1 MEYKKDEINDLGI
14 TNPDGY
20 EPGNEFS
27 YSIADND
34 LGKDSLEYSREGSE
48 INNFQELGNLEEP
61 KEEKQDNS
69 SQDKN
74 LNEEI
79 NKAAANTANASMAA
93 TTASASV
100 AAVAGALVVGVV
112 ALPPIPVVEVNLA
125 WASLNALAFTL
136 ETNIEETDLLF
147 VTLSDGEQYLVYSSF
162 ASYVTFEELQPN
174 HPYTL
179 SVYQYVIEDN
189 EMETIGRGYRR
200 VDDEMPTNILYSA
213 QYFTT
218 SEEVKITA
226 GLYLESYDHGQLIF
240 GFYDEDE
247 SSKLYTIRVEGR
259 NGQTLFIEDVSS
271 PKDYQLNDLKWAT
284 GIYLSI
290 NGVVVDY
297 IELYYQ
303 EEIIEIDYLYEEA
316 YAFFNYDVP
325 TSVNLPTSKG
335 DDITILDFE
344 YEIISETADSR
355 TYSISYVGPDNE
367 VHTFTATILISIAE
381 PTYLYEEARI
391 EWDDRFEEGVIVVPM
406 SNGEEITITEGV
418 EIEITVNVSPNSNE
432 EGSQTAIAT
441 FMGLDGNIYT
451 ITQTDV
457 IPPITFYYDQAYLD
471 KYQLSNG
478 RYITV
483 VYVPVSYGSPRSFYN
498 DVVLDIINV
507 ITPSTCE
514 EEGEA
519 EYLVTFTGADKES
532 HSFTTTWSVPA
543 TGHNYSDV
551 IYSWNEDYTVCVASR
566 YCLND
571 ESHVE
576 EEVAEQYDRQV
587 IYEPTEQAEGKML
600 VTAYFNNPD
609 FASTWVEVIIPPL
622 GQEITYYYEQA
633 EFVEDAG
640 QYYVSVPTSTGS
652 YILIGEENYTKI
664 TSEQISPSCEADG
677 YTIYLITFFGV
688 DGNEYAIE
696 YREDFEATG
705 HNYGEVYYDWNYD
718 EGTCTAYRTCMNDQ
732 LHMESET
739 VFYDYVVVEEPTE
752 YAYGIA
758 TAIATFNNPDFET
771 QTTEIELPPT
781 GGGGMAVDEY
791 LYDQAIAIIE
801 NGEVVAILVPTLAG
815 EEEYITEFSVQYS
828 DAYID
833 ENTGDMC
840 KPFDVTFTGFDG
852 EIYHISGII
861 ALAY

>member
-1 MEYKKDEINDLGI
+1 M
-14 TNPDGY
+14 
-20 EPGNEFS
+20 
-27 YSIADND
+27 
-34 LGKDSLEYSREGSE
+34 
-48 INNFQELGNLEEP
+48 
-61 KEEKQDNS
+61 
-69 SQDKN
+69 
-74 LNEEI
+74 
-79 NKAAANTANASMAA
+79 
-93 TTASASV
+93 
-100 AAVAGALVVGVV
+100 
-112 ALPPIPVVEVNLA
+112 
-125 WASLNALAFTL
+125 
-136 ETNIEETDLLF
+136 
-147 VTLSDGEQYLVYSSF
+147 
-162 ASYVTFEELQPN
+162 
-174 HPYTL
+174 
-179 SVYQYVIEDN
+179 
-189 EMETIGRGYRR
+189 
-200 VDDEMPTNILYSA
+200 
-213 QYFTT
+213 
-218 SEEVKITA
+218 
-226 GLYLESYDHGQLIF
+226 
-240 GFYDEDE
+240 
-247 SSKLYTIRVEGR
+247 
-259 NGQTLFIEDVSS
+259 
-271 PKDYQLNDLKWAT
+271 
-284 GIYLSI
+284 
-290 NGVVVDY
+290 
-297 IELYYQ
+297 
-303 EEIIEIDYLYEEA
+303 
-316 YAFFNYDVP
+316 
-325 TSVNLPTSKG
+325 
-335 DDITILDFE
+335 
-344 YEIISETADSR
+344 
-355 TYSISYVGPDNE
+355 GPDNE